1 MAIINTK
8 FDIGDEVFTFEKTEK
23 GELLV
28 NRGKITEICID
39 KDGATYYIDE
49 IFAEYSEDDVLS
61 VNCISD
67 EIYDKIYELTKREEN
82 GPEPA
87 QRN

>member
-8 FDIGDEVFTFEKTEK
+8 FDIGDEVFTFEKTENR
-23 GELLV
+23 ELV
-28 NRGKITEICID
+28 INRGKITEICID

-82 GPEPA
+82 GPESD
-87 QRN
+87 

>member
-8 FDIGDEVFTFEKTEK
+8 FDIGDEVFTFEKTEN

-39 KDGATYYIDE
+39 KEGAAYYVDE
-49 IFAEYSEDDVLS
+49 IFVEYNEDDIIS

-67 EIYDKIYELTKREEN
+67 EIYDKIYELTKKVEN
-82 GPEPA
+82 GPETT
-87 QRN
+87 QGD